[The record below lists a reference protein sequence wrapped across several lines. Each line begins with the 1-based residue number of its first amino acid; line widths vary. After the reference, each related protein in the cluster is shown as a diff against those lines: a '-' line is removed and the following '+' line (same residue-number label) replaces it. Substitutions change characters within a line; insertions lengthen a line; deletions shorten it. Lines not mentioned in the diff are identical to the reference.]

1 MSTKNE
7 STECKLAI
15 IGSGPA
21 GCTAAIYAARAGL
34 EPVLIEGLQPGGQLT
49 ITTEVENFPGFPEG
63 IQGTELM
70 ERCLEQ
76 ARRFGTRIIRSSVK
90 AANLSERPRE
100 LTLDD
105 GSSIKADAI
114 IIATGARARLLG
126 LPAEQRLMGR
136 GVSACAT
143 CDGFFFRDVPVAV
156 VGGGDS
162 AIEEALF
169 LTKFA
174 SKVMVIHRRD
184 TLRASRIMRER
195 AEKNQ
200 KIEMVWNSV
209 VLDII
214 GEEST
219 GVEGVR
225 LENVK
230 TGEINDL
237 PCNGVFMAIG
247 HEPSTDVFK
256 RQLALT
262 EKGYVKLAEPGTTYT
277 SVPGV
282 FAAGDAADAR
292 YRQAITAAGTGCAAA
307 LDAERYLEES

>member
-49 ITTEVENFPGFPEG
+49 ITTEVENFPGFPEV
-63 IQGTELM
+63 IQGIELM